1 MHLYIFEYATLAAGI
16 SYKYMKKLVWQKN
29 IIRLSAYHKLLT
41 AKTFLSHITTE
52 NFDLRFENT

>member
-1 MHLYIFEYATLAAGI
+1 MHLYIFEYATLAGI

-41 AKTFLSHITTE
+41 AKTFLSQITTE
-52 NFDLRFENT
+52 NHIN